1 MKKWIF
7 ALLTA
12 SILSAGIPALAAAHG
27 GLEVESIHEK
37 ISRLTKKINEKGAS
51 STPEEL
57 NHLRQELNEARE
69 LLKNLTSS

>member
-1 MKKWIF
+1 MKKWII

-27 GLEVESIHEK
+27 GFEVESIQEK
-37 ISRLTKKINEKGAS
+37 ISRLTKQINEKRAS

-57 NHLRQELNEARE
+57 NHLGQELKEAQE
-69 LLKNLTSS
+69 TLKNLISH